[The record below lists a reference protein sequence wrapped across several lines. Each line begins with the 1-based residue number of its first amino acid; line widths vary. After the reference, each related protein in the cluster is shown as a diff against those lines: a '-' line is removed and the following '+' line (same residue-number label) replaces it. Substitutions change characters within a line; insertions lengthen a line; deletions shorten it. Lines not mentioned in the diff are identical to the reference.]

1 MSKEYTPSK
10 NEQDMT
16 FKKRHEMYMSTLN
29 ENSKKIEVLSA
40 GTNYNEFPKTNDYT
54 SGYRANPKLKLKDTK
69 LRNNSNIDIKLRKK
83 VKTAGE
89 NNYESLFQTTFGSF
103 NQLTSFN
110 NTNEINRTNPL
121 PLNLI
126 DNPFDFSYEENCT
139 PTLPNVENQGMRHE
153 DQPMPRPI
161 PRIQNNVENTEYSYR

>member
-1 MSKEYTPSK
+1 
-10 NEQDMT
+10 
-16 FKKRHEMYMSTLN
+16 MYESTLN
-29 ENSKKIEVLSA
+29 DRPNKVEVMRA
-40 GTNYNEFPKTNDYT
+40 GTNYNEFPKTNDYI
-54 SGYRANPKLKLKDTK
+54 SGYKVNPKLKLKDTK
-69 LRNNSNIDIKLRKK
+69 LRNNLNIDVKLRKK

-103 NQLTSFN
+103 NHLNSFN

-139 PTLPNVENQGMRHE
+139 PTLPNVENQGMRIE
-153 DQPMPRPI
+153 DQPIPQPI
-161 PRIQNNVENTEYSYR
+161 PQLIPRMQNNYENTEYSYR